1 MHGRAKQFGEGIMVS
16 GSTNRAVGHLLE
28 EEEEEED
35 DKIAVLPNSITDSDG
50 PF

>member
-1 MHGRAKQFGEGIMVS
+1 MVS
-16 GSTNRAVGHLLE
+16 GPTSRAVGRLLE

-35 DKIAVLPNSITDSDG
+35 DEIAVLPNSIADSDG